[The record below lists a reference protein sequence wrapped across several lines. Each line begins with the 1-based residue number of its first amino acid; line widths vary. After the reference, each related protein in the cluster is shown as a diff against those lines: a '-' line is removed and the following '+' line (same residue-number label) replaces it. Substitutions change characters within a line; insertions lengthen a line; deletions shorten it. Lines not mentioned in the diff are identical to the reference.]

1 MLQGKNLLYLFL
13 RVIIL
18 QKSITVYNLHILYCT
33 VYTVQCTVYGWL
45 SIAAEQLWGSVPGI
59 MDYYY
64 CFEVNVRDDCEIGKI
79 LKPIL

>member
-33 VYTVQCTVYGWL
+33 VYSIWVAQY